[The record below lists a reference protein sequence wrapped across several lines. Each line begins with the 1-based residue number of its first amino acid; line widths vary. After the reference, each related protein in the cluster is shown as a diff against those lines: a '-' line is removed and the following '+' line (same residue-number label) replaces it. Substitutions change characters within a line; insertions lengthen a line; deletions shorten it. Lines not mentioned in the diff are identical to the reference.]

1 MRFEHRDGRE
11 RDAGIDMTPM
21 MDIVFIMLIFFVLTA
36 SFTQTQTLDVERPS
50 TASHDRSA
58 PEALVEALV
67 VSVDRSNIIWF
78 DGRQVGKEEVT
89 GLVRGAAAGR
99 PVSVVVNAD
108 RLVPSGLLIEVIDQ
122 IRLGGV
128 ANVAVATNAGHS

>member
-36 SFTQTQTLDVERPS
+36 SFTQTQTQTLDVERPS
-50 TASHDRSA
+50 TVSHDRSA
-58 PEALVEALV
+58 PEALV

-78 DGRQVGKEEVT
+78 DGRQVGKEEVV

>member
-11 RDAGIDMTPM
+11 RDAGIDLTPM

-58 PEALVEALV
+58 PEALTIACIDSGCVEPA
-67 VSVDRSNIIWF
+67 F
-78 DGRQVGKEEVT
+78 
-89 GLVRGAAAGR
+89 
-99 PVSVVVNAD
+99 
-108 RLVPSGLLIEVIDQ
+108 LLM
-122 IRLGGV
+122 L
-128 ANVAVATNAGHS
+128 

>member
-50 TASHDRSA
+50 TASR
-58 PEALVEALV
+58 
-67 VSVDRSNIIWF
+67 
-78 DGRQVGKEEVT
+78 
-89 GLVRGAAAGR
+89 
-99 PVSVVVNAD
+99 
-108 RLVPSGLLIEVIDQ
+108 LLIEVIDQ

>member
-36 SFTQTQTLDVERPS
+36 SFTQTQTQTLDVERPS
-50 TASHDRSA
+50 TASHDKSA
-58 PEALVEALV
+58 PEALV

-78 DGRQVGKEEVT
+78 DGRQVGKEEVA

>member
-50 TASHDRSA
+50 TASHDKSA
-58 PEALVEALV
+58 PEALV

-99 PVSVVVNAD
+99 PVASFSSFTSCQELSAS
-108 RLVPSGLLIEVIDQ
+108 RKLI
-122 IRLGGV
+122 
-128 ANVAVATNAGHS
+128 

>member
-50 TASHDRSA
+50 TASHDKSA
-58 PEALVEALV
+58 PEALV

-89 GLVRGAAAGR
+89 GL
-99 PVSVVVNAD
+99 
-108 RLVPSGLLIEVIDQ
+108 LIEVIDQ

>member
-50 TASHDRSA
+50 TASHDKSA
-58 PEALVEALV
+58 PEALV

-99 PVSVVVNAD
+99 
-108 RLVPSGLLIEVIDQ
+108 LVPSGLLIEVIDQ

>member
-50 TASHDRSA
+50 TASH
-58 PEALVEALV
+58 
-67 VSVDRSNIIWF
+67 
-78 DGRQVGKEEVT
+78 
-89 GLVRGAAAGR
+89 GLTCLNDAAAGR

>member
-36 SFTQTQTLDVERPS
+36 SFTQTQTLDVERRRRPR
-50 TASHDRSA
+50 TTGRR
-58 PEALVEALV
+58 PRPFV

>member
-50 TASHDRSA
+50 T
-58 PEALVEALV
+58 
-67 VSVDRSNIIWF
+67 
-78 DGRQVGKEEVT
+78 
-89 GLVRGAAAGR
+89 R
-99 PVSVVVNAD
+99 PS
-108 RLVPSGLLIEVIDQ
+108 S
-122 IRLGGV
+122 
-128 ANVAVATNAGHS
+128 

>member
-1 MRFEHRDGRE
+1 M
-11 RDAGIDMTPM
+11 
-21 MDIVFIMLIFFVLTA
+21 
-36 SFTQTQTLDVERPS
+36 
-50 TASHDRSA
+50 
-58 PEALVEALV
+58 
-67 VSVDRSNIIWF
+67 SVDRSNIIWF

>member
-50 TASHDRSA
+50 RS
-58 PEALVEALV
+58 P
-67 VSVDRSNIIWF
+67 SS
-78 DGRQVGKEEVT
+78 
-89 GLVRGAAAGR
+89 R
-99 PVSVVVNAD
+99 P
-108 RLVPSGLLIEVIDQ
+108 Q
-122 IRLGGV
+122 
-128 ANVAVATNAGHS
+128 

>member
-21 MDIVFIMLIFFVLTA
+21 MDLVFIMLIFFVLTA
-36 SFTQTQTLDVERPS
+36 SFTQTLDVERPS
-50 TASHDRSA
+50 TASHDKSA
-58 PEALVEALV
+58 PEALV
-67 VSVDRSNIIWF
+67 VSVDRSHIIWF
-78 DGRQVGKEEVT
+78 DGRQVGKEEVA

>member
-36 SFTQTQTLDVERPS
+36 SFTQTQTLDVE
-50 TASHDRSA
+50 ASHDRSA
-58 PEALVEALV
+58 PEALV

>member
-36 SFTQTQTLDVERPS
+36 SFTQTLDVERPS
-50 TASHDRSA
+50 TSSHDKSA
-58 PEALVEALV
+58 PEALV
-67 VSVDRSNIIWF
+67 VSVDRSNIIRF